1 MARRV
6 VGVCAAFV
14 FACTGGSSNSGAP
27 PPRASTANQPDE
39 LDRAI
44 DQLAAQIVERLVESQ
59 KTKVGINEF
68 LTLKGETND
77 LGKFLSEELS
87 TRVINSRKTQVV
99 ERRLLQK
106 VLAEQEMGASQL
118 VDDETAAKIGKLL
131 GADTLCTGT
140 LTDLGSEIKVN
151 ARLINAE
158 TAEVYGAASID
169 LPKSRAVLALL
180 GGSGGIRPAIAT
192 GPAPSRQSN
201 VRPVSTSPAI
211 STPPPQQSV
220 QPAQQSYQPQP
231 QQPQPQ
237 EQQSRPS
244 IVVGAP
250 TRGNRGAAVQPA
262 PAPAPSTPP
271 PAVQPS
277 APNSD
282 EPTIFVGR
290 AGDGPDML
298 TIHNKTRYCVR
309 IWMNGKLLRVIDKT
323 MEIPC
328 IPDREKSH
336 VRIGAFGE
344 YRIQASGS
352 AAQNPFKGIV
362 GYDRK
367 HTLSPQQKR
376 LLVVLNIDDFYTVQ

>member
-1 MARRV
+1 MTTRRFRFASRRQMA
-6 VGVCAAFV
+6 V
-14 FACTGGSSNSGAP
+14 FLFSMALACGGGSSSSSP
-27 PPRASTANQPDE
+27 PQSSPQSSPDE

-44 DQLAAQIVERLVESQ
+44 DVLAQQIVERLVESQ

-87 TRVINSRKTQVV
+87 TRIINSRKTQVV

-158 TAEVYGAASID
+158 TAEVYGAASVD
-169 LPKSRAVLALL
+169 LPKSRAVLALI
-180 GGSGGIRPAIAT
+180 GNSGGMRPAFSTAPQ
-192 GPAPSRQSN
+192 PARNN
-201 VRPVSTSPAI
+201 VRPAALTNN
-211 STPPPQQSV
+211 PPPQQTVTNPPPQQTV
-220 QPAQQSYQPQP
+220 QPE
-231 QQPQPQ
+231 QQPT
-237 EQQSRPS
+237 RPS

-250 TRGNRGAAVQPA
+250 MRGNKVANNPPPSAPPPSA
-262 PAPAPSTPP
+262 PAP
-271 PAVQPS
+271 VQPS
-277 APNSD
+277 APSND
-282 EPTIFVGR
+282 EPTIYIGKG
-290 AGDGPDML
+290 GDGPDTL
-298 TIHNKTRYCVR
+298 TIHNKTKYCVR
-309 IWMNGKLLRVIDKT
+309 VWMNGKLLRVIDKT

-352 AAQNPFKGIV
+352 TTPNPFKGIV

-367 HTLSPQQKR
+367 HILSPQQKR
-376 LLVVLNIDDFYTVQ
+376 LLVVFNVDDFYSTPGSP